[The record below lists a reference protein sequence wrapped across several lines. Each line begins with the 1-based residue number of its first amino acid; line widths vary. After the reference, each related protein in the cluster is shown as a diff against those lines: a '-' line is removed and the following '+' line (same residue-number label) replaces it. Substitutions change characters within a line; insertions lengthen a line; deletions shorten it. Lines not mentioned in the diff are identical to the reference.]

1 MQEIFQEILASYGQA
16 RTEQLKNHKIAV
28 DMRGRFCGK
37 IIEEAGIDDGKYLV
51 SGSAGQGSWATVPW
65 IGIFN
70 KAITKTAQEGY
81 YIVYL
86 FPADMSGVYLSLNQ
100 GWSFFENNF
109 GVGPGR
115 ENIKKVSKSWRNK
128 LHSHL
133 DDFEVTEI
141 DLRADGKSPLP
152 CGYECG
158 HIMGKYY
165 AAKAL
170 PTNTKLVGDLRNLM
184 GVYRELESKLGA
196 ESYKVVNRAIIAEY
210 DSSDVESELD
220 DLIARGDKIELTLLG
235 DRPADFRRVRLDG
248 SSESKKIDHIS
259 RQRVNQKL
267 GQLGENAVVAYEKDR
282 LARQGLKKLADKVY
296 NVAQEEGDGAG
307 YDIRSYFE
315 DGEELYIEVKT
326 TSGGIDQPFYI
337 SQNELLF
344 SEQNAE
350 KYRLYRIFN
359 FDRKKGTGQLYVV
372 KGSLKKVLGLEP
384 TDYVVTSFIDDKN

>member
-1 MQEIFQEILASYGQA
+1 
-16 RTEQLKNHKIAV
+16 
-28 DMRGRFCGK
+28 MRGRFCDK
-37 IIEEAGIDDGKYLV
+37 IIEEASINDGKYLV
-51 SGSAGQGSWATVPW
+51 KGSVGQGSWATVPW

-70 KAITKTAQEGY
+70 KAITGTAQAGY

-100 GWSFFENNF
+100 GWSLFEENF
-109 GVGPGR
+109 GVRQGR
-115 ENIKKVSKSWRNK
+115 KNIKKVSKSWRNK
-128 LHSHL
+128 LHSCL
-133 DDFEVTEI
+133 DDFEVIEI
-141 DLRADGKSPLP
+141 DLRADGESPLP
-152 CGYECG
+152 RGYECG

-170 PTNTKLVGDLRNLM
+170 PDNAELVDDLRNLM

-210 DSSDVESELD
+210 DSSDVEPELD
-220 DLIARGDKIELTLLG
+220 DLIARGDKIKLTLLDG
-235 DRPADFRRVRLDG
+235 HPADFRSVRSDG

-259 RQRVNQKL
+259 RQRMNQKL

-282 LARQGLKKLADKVY
+282 LAQKGLKELADKVY

-307 YDIRSYFE
+307 YDICSYFE
-315 DGEELYIEVKT
+315 NGEEFYIEVKT
-326 TSGGIDQPFYI
+326 TTGGIDQPFYI

-344 SEQNAE
+344 SEQNAD
-350 KYRLYRIFN
+350 KYRLYRIYN
-359 FDRKKGTGQLYVV
+359 FDRKKATGQLYVIS
-372 KGSLKKVLGLEP
+372 GSLKKVLDLEP

>member
-28 DMRGRFCGK
+28 DMRRRFCGK
-37 IIEEAGIDDGKYLV
+37 IIEEAGIDDGKYSV

-100 GWSFFENNF
+100 GWSFFEKNF

-220 DLIARGDKIELTLLG
+220 DLIARGDKIELTLL
-235 DRPADFRRVRLDG
+235 DDHPVDFRGVQPN
-248 SSESKKIDHIS
+248 ESFEGRKIDHIS

-267 GQLGENAVVAYEKDR
+267 GRLGENAVVAYEKDR
-282 LARQGLKKLADKVY
+282 LAKQGLKGLADKVY

-307 YDIRSYFE
+307 YDIHSYSE
-315 DGEELYIEVKT
+315 DEKELYIEVKT
-326 TSGGIDQPFYI
+326 TSGGFDEPFYI

-344 SEQNAE
+344 SEQNADR
-350 KYRLYRIFN
+350 YRLYRIYN
-359 FDRKKGTGQLYVV
+359 FDRKKATGKLYVIS
-372 KGSLKKVLGLEP
+372 GSLKKVLGLKP
-384 TDYVVTSFIDDKN
+384 ADYVVTSFIDDKN

>member
-1 MQEIFQEILASYGQA
+1 MQEIFQEILTSYGRA
-16 RTEQLKNHKIAV
+16 RTERLENHKIAA
-28 DMRGRFCGK
+28 DMRGRFCDK
-37 IIEEAGIDDGKYLV
+37 IIEEASINDGKYLV
-51 SGSAGQGSWATVPW
+51 KGSVGQGSWATVPW

-70 KAITKTAQEGY
+70 KAITGTAQAGY

-100 GWSFFENNF
+100 GWSLFEENF
-109 GVGPGR
+109 GVRQGR
-115 ENIKKVSKSWRNK
+115 KNIKKVSKSWRNK
-128 LHSHL
+128 LHSCL
-133 DDFEVTEI
+133 DDFEVIEI
-141 DLRADGKSPLP
+141 DLRADGESPLP
-152 CGYECG
+152 RGYECG

-170 PTNTKLVGDLRNLM
+170 PDNAELVDDLRNLM

-210 DSSDVESELD
+210 DSSDVEPELD
-220 DLIARGDKIELTLLG
+220 DLIARGDKIKLTLLDG
-235 DRPADFRRVRLDG
+235 HPADFRSVRSDG

-259 RQRVNQKL
+259 RQRMNQKL

-282 LARQGLKKLADKVY
+282 LAQKGLKELADKVY

-315 DGEELYIEVKT
+315 NGEEFYIEVKT
-326 TSGGIDQPFYI
+326 TTGGIDQPFYI

-344 SEQNAE
+344 SEQNAD
-350 KYRLYRIFN
+350 KYRLYRIYN
-359 FDRKKGTGQLYVV
+359 FDRKKATGQLYVIS
-372 KGSLKKVLGLEP
+372 GSLKKVLDLEP
-384 TDYVVTSFIDDKN
+384 TEYVVTSFIDDKN